1 MMTRLFTY
9 WVYGGFLAGIM
20 ILALMPLLAVGWS
33 PAFTAIF
40 LLLPVYMIH
49 QYEEHD
55 ADRFRLYINR
65 TVGYGAE
72 VLTPAA
78 VFLINIGAVWLL
90 DVVVIYL
97 AARVDLGLGLIAVH
111 LMLIN
116 AVVHI
121 IGALRSRSYN
131 PGLVTAIVLFL
142 PVGAYA
148 LWRIQ
153 ASGEAT
159 ATDHAVGF
167 LIGLAIHALI
177 VVYAVR
183 RRSQLAKL
191 VSVATPIT

>member
-1 MMTRLFTY
+1 
-9 WVYGGFLAGIM
+9 
-20 ILALMPLLAVGWS
+20 
-33 PAFTAIF
+33 
-40 LLLPVYMIH
+40 MIH

>member
-1 MMTRLFTY
+1 MMARLFTR

-20 ILALMPLLAVGWS
+20 ILALMPLLAEIWS

-55 ADRFRLYINR
+55 ADRFRLYVNR
-65 TVGYGAE
+65 TVGHGAE

-78 VFLINIGAVWLL
+78 VFVINIGAVWLL

-97 AARVDLGLGLIAVH
+97 AWRVDLGLGLVAVY

-121 IGALRSRSYN
+121 VGALRSRSYN
-131 PGLVTAIVLFL
+131 PGLVTAVVLFL
-142 PVGAYA
+142 PVGGYA

-153 ASGEAT
+153 ASGAAT
-159 ATDHAVGF
+159 TTDHV
-167 LIGLAIHALI
+167 IGLVIGVAVHALI

-183 RRSQLAKL
+183 RRSLPARP
-191 VSVATPIT
+191 A

>member
-1 MMTRLFTY
+1 
-9 WVYGGFLAGIM
+9 
-20 ILALMPLLAVGWS
+20 
-33 PAFTAIF
+33 
-40 LLLPVYMIH
+40 
-49 QYEEHD
+49 
-55 ADRFRLYINR
+55 
-65 TVGYGAE
+65 
-72 VLTPAA
+72 
-78 VFLINIGAVWLL
+78 VWLL

-97 AARVDLGLGLIAVH
+97 AARVALGLGLIAVY

-121 IGALRSRSYN
+121 VGALRSRSYD

-142 PVGAYA
+142 PVGGYA

-159 ATDHAVGF
+159 ATDHAIGF

-183 RRSQLAKL
+183 RRSQLMKL
-191 VSVATPIT
+191 ALVTTTAT